1 MVLQCLEQC
10 LAHGRQSIIVCGL
23 NEVGGANI
31 QDAKNM
37 RLKYSETALIVEVF
51 LIFFP
56 QISPYSKGNVYTN
69 NCDIKFL
76 STESH
81 KGLSVGRDHL
91 QVDVKHV
98 ALCRR
103 QSALSTESA
112 ERSGDDSS

>member
-1 MVLQCLEQC
+1 MRLVV
-10 LAHGRQSIIVCGL
+10 RTYRMP
-23 NEVGGANI
+23 
-31 QDAKNM
+31 KNM

-56 QISPYSKGNVYTN
+56 QISSHSKGNIYTN
-69 NCDIKFL
+69 NCDIKFP
-76 STESH
+76 STESY
-81 KGLSVGRDHL
+81 KGLNVGRDPL
-91 QVDVKHV
+91 QVDVNHV